1 MRAKYILVA
10 EVDRPMRSA
19 LFTALTRLGHAVELA
34 EDGLKAQNLFLA
46 EKFDLVLAELRLPKL
61 DGLSLLKEV
70 KRLKPETPVV
80 VMSSGGSVADAVTV
94 MREGADDYLVKPFP
108 NEVIEE
114 ALRRAFKKEIENETI
129 AAVASSANEV
139 DRPIVAQSPL
149 MGRLLALAKSL
160 ANSSATVLLQGE
172 SGTGKELL
180 ARFIHKNSPR
190 ANGPFVAVNCAG
202 LPESLLESELFGH
215 EKGAFTG
222 ALAKKPGKFD
232 LAHNGTLLL
241 DEISEMDISL
251 QAKLLRALQEGEIDP
266 VGGKGPHKVDVRVIA
281 TTNRR
286 LKDWVDAGQFR
297 ADLYYRLNVMPFYIP
312 ALRERAEDVVV
323 LAEHFREKYAAQN
336 NKDIRGFSPEALETL
351 AKHNWPGNIR
361 ELENTIARATLMAQG
376 QTIEDPDIFMDEI
389 GFMAALERNAAA
401 FNEPKPVTNGASQNS
416 NAKKE
421 NAPLAP
427 NAAIND
433 EAQNPESHNLE
444 GQTLDSDLGDG
455 EDLNLSPIP
464 FTQNSLSLPLMT
476 INEMER
482 QLIGQALTE
491 TAGNRTKAAYLLG
504 ISVRTLRN
512 KLNDYREMAGSQLA
526 VG

>member
-1 MRAKYILVA
+1 
-10 EVDRPMRSA
+10 
-19 LFTALTRLGHAVELA
+19 
-34 EDGLKAQNLFLA
+34 
-46 EKFDLVLAELRLPKL
+46 
-61 DGLSLLKEV
+61 V
-70 KRLKPETPVV
+70 KRLKPETPVI
-80 VMSSGGSVADAVTV
+80 VMSSGGSVEDAVTA

-108 NEVIEE
+108 NEAIEE
-114 ALRRAFKKEIENETI
+114 SLRRAFARDARESLSPLE
-129 AAVASSANEV
+129 SSEV
-139 DRPIVAQSPL
+139 EEDRPIVAQSPL

-160 ANSSATVLLQGE
+160 AGSSATVLLQGE

-180 ARFIHKNSPR
+180 ARFIHKNSNR
-190 ANGPFVAVNCAG
+190 ASGPFVAVNCAG

-222 ALAKKPGKFD
+222 ALAKKQGKFD

-266 VGGKGPHKVDVRVIA
+266 VGGKGPHKIDVRVIA

-286 LKDWVDAGQFR
+286 LKDWVDAGRFR

-312 ALRERAEDVVV
+312 SLRERTEDIAV

-336 NKDIRGFSPEALETL
+336 RKDIRQFSPEAMETIN
-351 AKHNWPGNIR
+351 AHNWPGNIR
-361 ELENTIARATLMAQG
+361 ELENTVARAVLMAQG
-376 QTIEDPDIFMDEI
+376 QTIEAPDIFMDET
-389 GFMAALERNAAA
+389 GFMAALERTATVLAAGA
-401 FNEPKPVTNGASQNS
+401 PPAPVACEE
-416 NAKKE
+416 A
-421 NAPLAP
+421 L
-427 NAAIND
+427 
-433 EAQNPESHNLE
+433 AQNEEAASPLELSDPKLAEAEPDPGDEINLLIPQNP
-444 GQTLDSDLGDG
+444 QTLA
-455 EDLNLSPIP
+455 
-464 FTQNSLSLPLMT
+464 LPVMT

-482 QLIGQALTE
+482 QLIGKALAE

-512 KLNDYREMAGSQLA
+512 KLNDYREMVGAKAA